1 MKSIARVS
9 KYVFAI
15 LLALIVVAATAAIIV
30 IRRSYPQTNG
40 TIQVA
45 GLDDKVEVYRDAY
58 GVPHIYA
65 QNESD
70 LFFAQ
75 GYVHAQDRFWQMEFW
90 RHQSQGRLSE
100 MLGEQTLG
108 IDKFLRNVGFNRAAQ
123 NHLSYYQQNE
133 PHFIALLEDYS
144 RGVNAYIEENRGALA
159 ANITI
164 LGLVKGKWE
173 IEPWTPLDTVAWGV
187 AMAWDLKG
195 SGNMESEQ
203 ERAVLVQ
210 MLGEQLTSELLP
222 FYPFDK
228 RPAIVTSDEMA
239 SLPMNQTAAA
249 QADLVSEEALQLDYQ
264 QLAASFIGEIPAN
277 GLSFGT
283 GTTVGSNSWVVSGDY
298 SETGEPLLANDPH
311 LSEQMPSIWYE
322 IGLHAPGWNVT
333 GFSFAG
339 APGVVI
345 GHNDRIAWGFTNVG
359 PDVQDLFIEKLNPD
373 NPLQYLFEDEWRDIE
388 TIEEVIKVNG
398 GEDVTLQVHLTHH
411 GPILNSVDERID
423 EVLSLRWTVFEHSRT
438 MGAILM
444 LDQAQNYQDFKEA
457 GRNFDV
463 PTQNL
468 LYADVDGNIAYQTP
482 GLIPIRPIA
491 DGLSPVPG
499 WTGENE
505 WQGWIPYES
514 LPSVLNPEKGY
525 IVTANNSVADEKY
538 PYQVSLYWDNGD
550 RAQRITDMIE
560 SQLAKGSRFTHDDFA
575 RMQFDSY
582 SLTAADYVPLI
593 TSLSSSDNSV
603 QEAIDLLSEWDYQER
618 RESVP
623 AALFEIFYMQF
634 TRAVLADELGSA
646 VDTFPLGTDAQR
658 VFFHDLAG
666 KRDSH
671 YWDDVNSPEIESRDD
686 MILKAMA
693 EAIGWLETNLGG
705 KMEDWQWGELH
716 TVTFHDSSLGQSGIG
731 PIEKLVNRGPYPVD
745 GGSDIVNAASWSW
758 DEPAVVGWLPSM
770 RMIVDLSDLDASQS
784 TQTTGQSGHPGHRH
798 YDDMIELWANG
809 TYHPMLFGREAVEA
823 NAEQLLNLQP
833 SQ

>member
-1 MKSIARVS
+1 MKTFARVS
-9 KYVFAI
+9 KYVLAALF
-15 LLALIVVAATAAIIV
+15 LLVAAAAIAALVV
-30 IRRSYPQTNG
+30 IRRPYPQTDG
-40 TIQVA
+40 TITAA
-45 GLDDKVEVYRDAY
+45 GLQDTVEVYRDAY

-65 QNESD
+65 QNEAD

-123 NHLSYYQQNE
+123 THLSYYQENE
-133 PHFIALLEDYS
+133 PMYVELLENYS
-144 RGVNAYIEENRGALA
+144 RGVNAYIDENRGALA
-159 ANITI
+159 SNITI

-173 IEPWTPLDTVAWGV
+173 IEPWRPLDTVAWGV

-210 MLGEQLTSELLP
+210 MLGEALTSELLP
-222 FYPFDK
+222 FYPHDK
-228 RPAIVTSDEMA
+228 RPAIVTTDEMA
-239 SLPMNQTAAA
+239 AFP
-249 QADLVSEEALQLDYQ
+249 ADQSTGGLAEFIPEEALQLDYK
-264 QLAASFIGEIPAN
+264 QLADSFIGEIPSN
-277 GLSFGT
+277 GLSFGA
-283 GTTVGSNSWVVSGDY
+283 GTTVGSNSWVVSGNH

-339 APGVVI
+339 APGVII
-345 GHNDRIAWGFTNVG
+345 GHNDRIAWGFTNIG
-359 PDVQDLFIEKLNPD
+359 PDVQDLYIEKLNPD
-373 NPLQYLFEDEWRDIE
+373 NPMQYLFRDEWRDIE
-388 TIEEVIKVNG
+388 TVEEVIKVNG
-398 GEDVTLQVHLTHH
+398 GEDVVIQVHLTHH

-423 EVLSLRWTVFEHSRT
+423 EVLSLRWTVFEPSRT
-438 MGAILM
+438 MQAILM
-444 LDQAQNYQDFKEA
+444 LDQAQNYQDFREA

-482 GLIPIRPIA
+482 GLIPIRPAA

-499 WTGENE
+499 WTGEHE
-505 WQGWIPYES
+505 WQGWIPFDS
-514 LPSVLNPEKGY
+514 LPAVLNPAKGY
-525 IVTANNSVADEKY
+525 IVTANNAVADEHY

-560 SQLAKGSRFTHDDFA
+560 SHMASGNRFSIDDFA
-575 RMQFDSY
+575 RMQGDSY

-593 TSLSSSDNSV
+593 TELSSSDSRV
-603 QEAIDLLSEWDYQER
+603 QSAIALLADWDFQER

-623 AALFEIFYMQF
+623 AAIFEIFYMHL
-634 TRAVLADELGSA
+634 TRAVLSDELGTAMDS
-646 VDTFPLGTDAQR
+646 FPLGADAQR
-658 VFFHDLAG
+658 VFFHDLAS
-666 KRDSH
+666 RADSH
-671 YWDDVNSPEIESRDD
+671 YWDNVNSTPLESRDEIMLAALSD
-686 MILKAMA
+686 
-693 EAIGWLETNLGG
+693 AITWLDSNLGG
-705 KMEDWQWGELH
+705 DMEDWSWGKLH

-731 PIEKLVNRGPYPVD
+731 LIEKLVNRGPFAVD

-758 DEPAVVGWLPSM
+758 EEPAVVGWLPSM
-770 RMIVDLSDLDASQS
+770 RMIVDLSDLDASKA

-809 TYHPMLFGREAVEA
+809 NYHPMLFGRDAVEA
-823 NAEQLLNLQP
+823 NAAQLLILQP